1 MCNTW
6 ITNTSHTENEYI
18 EKLYVTLY
26 IELKNVHVIEWLI
39 VSVLGLPQHYA
50 LDIKYYSI

>member
-1 MCNTW
+1 M
-6 ITNTSHTENEYI
+6 I
-18 EKLYVTLY
+18 EKFKKLKTKLNVILY

-50 LDIKYYSI
+50 LWNILT